1 MGTEPRQTPSPDAVA
16 LAFRQALNAA
26 RAFEGATAPNPP
38 VGCAVLDASGRVL
51 AVAAH
56 KKAGTGHAEAL
67 AIAECRAN
75 GFGEAIHT
83 IVVTLEPCN
92 HFGRTPPCSE
102 AILSTPA
109 KAVWIGAADPNPA
122 VVGGGA
128 ERLRAAGLAV
138 RRIEDHD
145 PDLAA
150 SAERLIAPFAKG
162 MRTGLPWVTIKQ
174 ALDADGSM
182 IPPRGQ
188 KTFTA
193 PSSLTLAHQLR
204 RRADAVL
211 TGSGT
216 ILTDAPE
223 FTVRHVPDFADKG
236 RQLAIL
242 DRRGR
247 VSAGYLDA
255 ARARGF
261 RVLTPNSLA
270 DALSQMAEAGALEVL
285 VEAGPQLTESV
296 LASPFWD
303 EHVRITAG
311 RNGPDRVEVFSRPHS
326 FSLTERT

>member
-1 MGTEPRQTPSPDAVA
+1 MGTEPRQNPSPDSITQ
-16 LAFRQALNAA
+16 AFRQALDAA
-26 RAFEGATAPNPP
+26 RAREGATAPNPP
-38 VGCAVLDASGRVL
+38 VGCVALDASGRVL

-56 KKAGTGHAEAL
+56 KKAGTGHAEAV

-75 GFGEAIHT
+75 GLVEAIHT

-102 AILSTPA
+102 AIRRTPA
-109 KAVWIGAADPNPA
+109 KAVWIGTGDPNPA

-128 ERLRAAGLAV
+128 EHLRAAGLVV
-138 RRIEDHD
+138 RSIGDLD
-145 PDLAA
+145 PNLAA
-150 SAERLIAPFAKG
+150 SAQRLIAPFAKR
-162 MRTGLPWVTIKQ
+162 MRTGVPWVTVKQ
-174 ALDADGSM
+174 ALDANGSM

-216 ILTDAPE
+216 VLADAPE
-223 FTVRHVPDFADKG
+223 FTVRHVPDFAGKG

-261 RVLTPNSLA
+261 RVLTPSSLA
-270 DALSQMAEAGALEVL
+270 DALHQLGETGAMEVL

-296 LASPFWD
+296 LASSFWD
-303 EHVRITAG
+303 EHVRITAAKDG
-311 RNGPDRVEVFSRPHS
+311 SDCIEVFSRPHP